1 MQQLSI
7 GIVFNLLDI
16 LKGKE
21 EPTVANESCHVMPLS
36 NHSRWLFSNHAHRL
50 MIICISFQNFVMSY
64 GNVNGINCLR
74 MQMEGE
80 KNGETRIQTVSTWV
94 DYLWPPRFSTVSK
107 KVSGIRFARIIQLHI
122 CELRKLI
129 FLFYRLSNFLKVC

>member
-7 GIVFNLLDI
+7 RIVFNLLDI

-21 EPTVANESCHVMPLS
+21 EPTVANDPCHAMPWS

-50 MIICISFQNFVMSY
+50 MVICISFQNFVMSY

-80 KNGETRIQTVSTWV
+80 KMEKQGFRLLQPGLTICDHQGSQQSAKRLELDLQG
-94 DYLWPPRFSTVSK
+94 LFSY
-107 KVSGIRFARIIQLHI
+107 HI
-122 CELRKLI
+122 CELRKPI
-129 FLFYRLSNFLKVC
+129 FLFYQLSNFLKVY